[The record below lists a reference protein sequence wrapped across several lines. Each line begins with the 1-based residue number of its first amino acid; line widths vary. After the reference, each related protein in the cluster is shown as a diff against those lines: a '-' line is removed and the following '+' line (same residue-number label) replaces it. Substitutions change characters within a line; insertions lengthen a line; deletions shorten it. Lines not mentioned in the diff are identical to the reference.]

1 MCNKDDVAAGAA
13 LNGECKMV
21 YSYET
26 VILLDGQEIDVSV
39 EYRADKPY
47 DQTWDEPAYAGEVY
61 PVSMRIGNVSVTGP
75 LMDILFDNL
84 DHEYMIDQAFGG
96 R

>member
-1 MCNKDDVAAGAA
+1 MCDKDDVAAGAA

-61 PVSMRIGNVSVTGP
+61 SVSMRIGNVSVTGP

-84 DHEYMIDQAFGG
+84 DHEYMIQQAFGG